1 MDAREAMDT
10 LGLSEVPGSVGE
22 LMARPVPV
30 SLHRRAAVS
39 SLALGLF
46 ALALAF
52 LVRVLDDRIE
62 YALSVLEV
70 SGIDLSAVVPVL
82 TISGAMLTIC
92 GVAALV
98 VGLVRRKPKYDIR
111 AATRRAIYSRLLM
124 LPRFGVTRRT
134 LLSDVAL
141 RDRPVLGVP
150 GAVAFR
156 VRGAFDVGDFSGVR
170 PGELAAYDYEL
181 VGGELY
187 VFYTPESKKRFAE
200 KIRGKKK

>member
-1 MDAREAMDT
+1 MDAREAMDA

-39 SLALGLF
+39 SLALGLL

-52 LVRVLDDRIE
+52 LVWVFGGWITAELGVLK
-62 YALSVLEV
+62 AS
-70 SGIDLSAVVPVL
+70 SIDLSAVVTVL
-82 TISGAMLTIC
+82 TIPGAMLTIS
-92 GVAALV
+92 GIAVLV
-98 VGLVRRKPKYDIR
+98 VGLVCRKPRYDSR
-111 AATRRAIYSRLLM
+111 AATRRAIYSRLLT

-134 LLSDVAL
+134 MLADVAL
-141 RDRPVLGVP
+141 RDRPVMGVP
-150 GAVAFR
+150 GAVVFR
-156 VRGAFDVGDFSGVR
+156 VRGAFDAGDFSGVR
-170 PGELAAYDYEL
+170 PGELAAYDFEV

-200 KIRGKKK
+200 KLRGKKK